1 MMSEDKFQYEISA
14 MKGKMQRLRR
24 RVEVLNNKRDILL
37 EDIDATNK
45 MVENLSGQVETLLQE
60 ANKVK
65 GPVMQPGRLHQS
77 DVLLTGQSIE
87 GLLSSEDP
95 GDPTDPQE
103 QGQDE
108 KDAAILKDAVVSQM
122 STKLAELLDAL
133 GFGKAHVQQYGMD
146 QTVYDACFY
155 IQSLKGGEALLSNLR
170 SMLK

>member
-77 DVLLTGQSIE
+77 DVLLTGQNIQSMMGSAE
-87 GLLSSEDP
+87 TVALFNVE
-95 GDPTDPQE
+95 E
-103 QGQDE
+103 QVE
-108 KDAAILKDAVVSQM
+108 KTTTILKDAVVAQLSNN
-122 STKLAELLDAL
+122 LAELLDAL
-133 GFGKAHVQQYGMD
+133 GFGKEHVQKHGMD
-146 QTVYDACFY
+146 ET
-155 IQSLKGGEALLSNLR
+155 IQNATKHIRFLKTNEALLNSLR
-170 SMLK
+170 PFLK

>member
-77 DVLLTGQSIE
+77 DVLLTGQNIQSMMDSTE
-87 GLLSSEDP
+87 TVAP
-95 GDPTDPQE
+95 FNVKE
-103 QGQDE
+103 QVE
-108 KDAAILKDAVVSQM
+108 KTTTILKDAVVAQLSNNL
-122 STKLAELLDAL
+122 TELLDAL
-133 GFGKAHVQQYGMD
+133 GFGKEHVQKHGMD
-146 QTVYDACFY
+146 TTIYDACLY
-155 IQSLKGGEALLSNLR
+155 IQSLKGGESLLNNLR
-170 SMLK
+170 SILK